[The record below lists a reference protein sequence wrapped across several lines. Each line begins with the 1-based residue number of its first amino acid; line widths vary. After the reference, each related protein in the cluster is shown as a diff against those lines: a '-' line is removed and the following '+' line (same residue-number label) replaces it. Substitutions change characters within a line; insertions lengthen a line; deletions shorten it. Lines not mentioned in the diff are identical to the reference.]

1 MRDLDLRKVY
11 QLMEP
16 GPVVLLTKAHKGR
29 SNVMTM
35 SWHMML
41 EFDPPQIAC
50 VVSSANHSFKAL
62 SATGQCVIA
71 LPALELASNVVR
83 VGNCSGQ
90 DVDKFDAFGLSRMP
104 SDRVA
109 PPLVAE
115 CFANLECVV
124 IDKRLVSRFNLFVLE
139 VIKAWRDPS
148 RRNPKTIHHRG
159 YGTFAVDGQIIKLR
173 SRKK

>member
-11 QLMEP
+11 QLIEP

-124 IDKRLVSRFNLFVLE
+124 IDKRLVPRFNLFVLE
-139 VIKAWRDPS
+139 VVKAWRDPS
-148 RRNPKTIHHRG
+148 QRNPKTIHHRG

>member
-1 MRDLDLRKVY
+1 
-11 QLMEP
+11 
-16 GPVVLLTKAHKGR
+16 
-29 SNVMTM
+29 
-35 SWHMML
+35 
-41 EFDPPQIAC
+41 

-71 LPALELASNVVR
+71 LPALELASKVVR

-90 DVDKFDAFGLSRMP
+90 NFDKFDAFGLSRMP
-104 SDRVA
+104 SDRIA

-115 CFANLECVV
+115 CFANLECMV

-173 SRKK
+173 SKKK